1 MVCLDISSER
11 LNVESKDE
19 SKPRKKEKTEK
30 TEKTEKLVKVEK
42 PVKDVAT
49 KQETEKVASKLNVSV
64 GCSNVPANGGKFLP
78 HLLLILL
85 HLLLHLLYKSCSW
98 KVEEQVEE

>member
-42 PVKDVAT
+42 PVKAEVDAPL
-49 KQETEKVASKLNVSV
+49 S
-64 GCSNVPANGGKFLP
+64 FL
-78 HLLLILL
+78 
-85 HLLLHLLYKSCSW
+85 
-98 KVEEQVEE
+98 E